1 MKMPEK
7 VRISIDLIKELKA
20 AQDQNPKRVSDLAVR
35 INTTEAFLLQVVRLL
50 GREGIINVVRGPGGG
65 VTPGITDTN
74 VLKVC
79 QTLGYFNEE
88 LPPEDLNKE
97 SGAVEQKLRGFLS
110 TIQV

>member
-1 MKMPEK
+1 MPEK
-7 VRISIDLIKELKA
+7 VRISVDLIKELR
-20 AQDQNPKRVSDLAVR
+20 QSSDQKPKRVSDLAVK

-50 GREGIINVVRGPGGG
+50 GKEGIINVVRGPGGG

-74 VLKVC
+74 ILKVC

-88 LPPEDLNKE
+88 LQADQTSRE
-97 SGAVEQKLRGFLS
+97 SGAVELRLREFLS